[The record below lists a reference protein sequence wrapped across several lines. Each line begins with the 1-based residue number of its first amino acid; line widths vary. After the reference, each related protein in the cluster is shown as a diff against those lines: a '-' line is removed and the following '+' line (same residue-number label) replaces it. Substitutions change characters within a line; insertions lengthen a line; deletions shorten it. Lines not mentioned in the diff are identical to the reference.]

1 MLAGLSP
8 NLHGVGPVGD
18 AVKAPLCNGSG
29 QDGGGGGSIARLF
42 VGLVGHVLDKLGP
55 DVLELVFKLDGLG
68 NGDAVFG
75 DLGGQK

>member
-1 MLAGLSP
+1 MSAVLSP

-42 VGLVGHVLDKLGP
+42 VGLVGHVLRTTTWLN
-55 DVLELVFKLDGLG
+55 LVPLTFHIYC
-68 NGDAVFG
+68 
-75 DLGGQK
+75 